1 MLETYQLRNGMKVIL
16 WPTKKSPVVTVQA
29 WVRTGSADERPG
41 EEGISHFI
49 EHLLF
54 KGTRKYK
61 VGEIASIIEGS
72 GGELNA
78 YTSFDQTVF
87 HITISK
93 QYTDV
98 AIDTLNE
105 MIGYPQFDATEI
117 DNEREVVI
125 EEIKRSNDNPHRQA
139 SRLLF
144 EGVYKKHPY
153 KKPVIGYEQN
163 IRDFSREDILSY
175 YNSRYVPKNI
185 SLVIVGDFETK
196 KLKHDLENSFSK
208 IKPFVLR
215 KSTRQQEDKSKQ
227 TTINVLQAP
236 FQETIVHTAWR
247 VPGAKHNDTPALDL
261 LALVLGQGDS
271 SRLSYRVRINSA
283 IANYVGAHVYSPQD
297 EGFFAVS
304 AGLSLENMEAY
315 LTEIGEEILQIQ
327 LEGVTQKEIDK
338 ALSIFEADEIYGVE
352 TVDGLAR
359 KLGSFELLFNKPD
372 YYKNYL
378 LKLSKVTPKQILDV
392 ARKYLRPKTMT
403 VAVLTPEKQEQANQS
418 AQKWAFDFALAQDAL
433 RKAKPESQ
441 KTNHRSIKIE
451 ELKSSNRANP
461 IAKNVLPSGSKVIL
475 APNHQAPTVSIRLAF
490 RGGQRLETKQTQG
503 VSELLTNT
511 WLAGTSKNSEN
522 DLLEKMDALAMGVR
536 PFSGR
541 NTIGLSLTTLT
552 ANLDKAFEIFNEV
565 LSAPLFA
572 KEAVERE
579 RQVML
584 EGIKQKKDNPAQIA
598 IQNFQEIIFEGHPY
612 ALDAAG
618 TEETVKTIKRE
629 NLVSIYEKSVNN
641 ANFTVVCAGDFN
653 KKFGEKL
660 TQVLTNLR
668 GGQAIDDKFAVR
680 KITEAHKKFEKLE
693 KEQTHIIYGM
703 RGLNLYD
710 EERHALQVLQSV
722 LAGQGGRLFLELRD
736 KASLAYS
743 VSPLQTEGLEVG
755 YFGAYIGCSPEKGTR
770 ALEMLEIEFSKLAQS
785 KISEVELERAQ
796 KYLIGRHDIG
806 LQKNSA
812 LASAILFEE
821 IYGLQYTNVFSYA
834 EKIRSI
840 TTDDVLRLGQRL
852 FSEKK
857 IITAV
862 GPIQPW

>member
-93 QYTDV
+93 EYTDV

-105 MIGYPQFDATEI
+105 MIGYPQFDKIEI

-163 IRDFSREDILSY
+163 IREFSRESIVNY

-185 SLVIVGDFETK
+185 SLVVVGDFDTK
-196 KLKHDLENSFSK
+196 KIKHDLENSFSK
-208 IKPFVLR
+208 IKSFSLR
-215 KSTRQQEDKSKQ
+215 KTKRAHEDKSRA
-227 TTINVLQAP
+227 TTVNVLQAP

-247 VPGAKHNDTPALDL
+247 VPGAKHKDTPALDL

-283 IANYVGAHVYSPQD
+283 IANYVSAHVYSPQD

-304 AGLSLENMEAY
+304 AGLSLENMNSY
-315 LTEIGEEILQIQ
+315 LSEVGEEILQIQ
-327 LEGVTQKEIDK
+327 LSGITQKEIDK
-338 ALSIFEADEIYGVE
+338 ALSILEADEIYGVE
-352 TVDGLAR
+352 TVDGLAQ
-359 KLGSFELLFNKPD
+359 KLGSFELLFHKPD
-372 YYKNYL
+372 FYKNYL
-378 LKLSKVTPKQILDV
+378 KKLSEVTPKEILNV
-392 ARKYLRPKTMT
+392 ARKYLTTQNMT
-403 VAVLTPEKQEQANQS
+403 VAVLTPEKQKEANAA
-418 AQKWAFDFALAQDAL
+418 AQKWSFDFSLAQDAL
-433 RKAKPESQ
+433 RRVKPEVEKVAS
-441 KTNHRSIKIE
+441 KRIKSREI
-451 ELKSSNRANP
+451 KSSPKVTP
-461 IAKNVLPSGSKVIL
+461 IHKEVLTTGSKFIL
-475 APNHQAPTVSIRLAF
+475 SPNQQAPTVSIRIAF
-490 RGGQRLETKQTQG
+490 RGGQRLEDKMNQG
-503 VSELLTNT
+503 LSEFFTNT
-511 WLAGTSKNSEN
+511 WTAGTQNHSESE
-522 DLLEKMDALAMGVR
+522 LLEKMDGLAMSIR
-536 PFSGR
+536 PFAGR
-541 NTIGLSLTTLT
+541 NTVGLSLTTLT
-552 ANLDKAFEIFNEV
+552 SNLEKAFELFKEV
-565 LSAPLFA
+565 VSAPTFEL
-572 KEAVERE
+572 EAFERE
-579 RQVML
+579 RLIML
-584 EGIKQKKDNPAQIA
+584 ESIKQKKDNPAQIA
-598 IQNFQEIIFEGHPY
+598 VQKFQEIIFAGHPY
-612 ALDAAG
+612 ALDSSG
-618 TEETVKTIKRE
+618 TEDTIRSIKRQDVIAAYKQMI
-629 NLVSIYEKSVNN
+629 NK
-641 ANFTVVCAGDFN
+641 ANFTVVAVGDFN
-653 KKFGEKL
+653 KKIGERLKSSL
-660 TQVLTNLR
+660 LELNA
-668 GGQAIDDKFAVR
+668 GSAIQDKFGVN
-680 KITEAHKKFEKLE
+680 KITDNKRVFEKLE
-693 KEQTHIIYGM
+693 KEQSHIIYGM
-703 RGLNLYD
+703 RGLSLFD
-710 EERHALQVLQSV
+710 KERHTLQVLQSV

-743 VSPLQTEGLEVG
+743 VSPLQTEGIETG
-755 YFGAYIGCSPEKGTR
+755 YFGAYIGCSPEKGAK
-770 ALEMLEIEFSKLAQS
+770 ALEMLEIEFSKLAQDR
-785 KISEVELERAQ
+785 ISEAELERAQ

-812 LASAILFEE
+812 LASSILFEE
-821 IYGLQYTNVFSYA
+821 IYDLPYQNVFNYA
-834 EKIRSI
+834 EGIRAI
-840 TTDDVLRLGQRL
+840 TTADVLSLGQRL
-852 FSEKK
+852 FAEKK